1 MPINHHHIS
10 TKELIILPEKQK
22 QKKEVLL
29 QRDLI
34 HINEIEIEFF
44 FSSI

>member
-10 TKELIILPEKQK
+10 TKELIILPAKTKEK
-22 QKKEVLL
+22 VLL